1 MSEALTVDAGV
12 FTPSE
17 PAHQASKAFLHQVR
31 QSGAPLTQP
40 TPVIVEIAAAIV
52 RLPAPD

>member
-31 QSGAPLTQP
+31 QSGAP
-40 TPVIVEIAAAIV
+40 
-52 RLPAPD
+52 